1 MASNVTQF
9 IGSKLKLQSSDRM
22 EDPFIL
28 LKGLTANCEMVDMKI
43 EKIIVEVPKSESII
57 EVRWTPRTHILIHE
71 SILEIFQTISPIVS
85 PPATPSVGAIIIHG
99 LSLNEFQNNQLIGRS
114 P

>member
-22 EDPFIL
+22 DDPFIL

-43 EKIIVEVPKSESII
+43 EKIILEVPKSESIT

-71 SILEIFQTISPIVS
+71 SILEIFHTISPIVS
-85 PPATPSVGAIIIHG
+85 PPATPSVGAIILLMYG
-99 LSLNEFQNNQLIGRS
+99 FSLNEFQNEL
-114 P
+114 